1 MVPPLAFLRSFL
13 AFSQARRVTMC
24 LDQGRDLS
32 GTALEWA
39 MEAAEE
45 QEIYAVKYIA
55 VLVPILRQH
64 PFLRLSDQLYDFVRG
79 FV

>member
-24 LDQGRDLS
+24 LDQGRDTS
-32 GTALEWA
+32 DTALEWTT
-39 MEAAEE
+39 EAAEE

-55 VLVPILRQH
+55 VLVPNTSATS
-64 PFLRLSDQLYDFVRG
+64 FSSFVRPA
-79 FV
+79 F

>member
-24 LDQGRDLS
+24 LCLDQGRGTSD
-32 GTALEWA
+32 TALEWA

-45 QEIYAVKYIA
+45 QEIYAV
-55 VLVPILRQH
+55 
-64 PFLRLSDQLYDFVRG
+64 
-79 FV
+79 